1 MKLIHLSDL
10 HIGKRVN
17 GFSMTEDQRH
27 ILREII
33 RIIADEKPDC
43 IAIAGDVYD
52 KPVPSAEAVEVFDDF
67 LVRLA
72 ALDIPVFIISGNHDS
87 PERLSFGNRLMDSAG
102 IYLSPVY
109 NGDVEPVSI
118 EDEHGPVDV
127 FMLPFIKPVHVR
139 KAFPDEAESIVS
151 YTDAVRAAVDHM
163 PADKERRSIL
173 ITHQFVTGAQRCE
186 SEELSVGGSDNV
198 DASVFDDFDYVALG
212 HIHGPQDMV
221 DGRIRYCGSP
231 LKYSFSEA
239 GHHKSV
245 TVAEIESAGNVDIH
259 EIPLMPLRDMT
270 ELKGTYDELTAMSF
284 YKDTGWK
291 NNYIHITLTDEE
303 DVPEAV
309 ARLRVIYPYL
319 MKLDYDNRRT
329 RSGVTITD
337 TSCSEKRSPLDIFAD
352 FYELQNDMPMSDEQN
367 DFVTRLIEDIWEGQ
381 E

>member
-139 KAFPDEAESIVS
+139 KAFSDEAESIVS
-151 YTDAVRAAVDHM
+151 YTDAVRTAVDHM
-163 PADKERRSIL
+163 PVDKERRSIL

>member
-17 GFSMTEDQRH
+17 GFSMTEDQRY

-52 KPVPSAEAVEVFDDF
+52 KPVPSAEAVEAFDDF

-139 KAFPDEAESIVS
+139 KAFSDEAESIVS
-151 YTDAVRAAVDHM
+151 YTDAVRTAVDHM
-163 PADKERRSIL
+163 PVDKERRSIL

-245 TVAEIESAGNVDIH
+245 TVAEIGSAGNVDIH
-259 EIPLMPLRDMT
+259 EIPLTPLRDMT
-270 ELKGTYDELTAMSF
+270 ELKGTYDELTAKSF

-352 FYELQNDMPMSDEQN
+352 FYELQNDMPMSDEQS